1 VYRAI
6 LVAAG
11 LMVASTA
18 QAQRPEPLAVRIAV
32 RDIPDQAA
40 VKTLG
45 PGAVPTARS
54 FFRAELRGDI
64 ATSAS
69 GEGEFGA
76 IRAIDGP
83 SAAFVISLGV
93 CGNQSAILFTRR
105 SGTPLGVGRYRIS
118 QAADGADEILAL
130 VLSGSATR
138 PTGAFRGESGWLVIT
153 SASDRLITGRFE
165 LDAIGVLASESQRE
179 DRDVSVTGSF
189 SASAGT
195 SSLRV
200 CQDAG

>member
-1 VYRAI
+1 VYREI
-6 LVAAG
+6 LFAAS

-18 QAQRPEPLAVRIAV
+18 QAQAPERTAS
-32 RDIPDQAA
+32 RDIPDQVASRILGHAA
-40 VKTLG
+40 LPSVR
-45 PGAVPTARS
+45 P
-54 FFRAELRGDI
+54 FFRAELRGDL

-69 GEGEFGA
+69 GAAEFGA
-76 IRAIDGP
+76 IRATDGS

-153 SASDRLITGRFE
+153 AASDRLITGRFE

-189 SASAGT
+189 SATAGT